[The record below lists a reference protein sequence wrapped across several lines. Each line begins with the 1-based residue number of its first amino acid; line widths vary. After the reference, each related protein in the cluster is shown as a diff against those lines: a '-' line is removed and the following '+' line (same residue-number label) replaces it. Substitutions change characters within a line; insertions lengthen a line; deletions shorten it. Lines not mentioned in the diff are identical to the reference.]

1 MCALY
6 DNKMHAHYDKR
17 HEVSSAWQHAYALG
31 AREFPRAIQSQ
42 RSTQWKKYLS
52 AHEPSRETGSD
63 FSSNRLPTGLLVFD
77 FHVAQSVSVNTT
89 QDMYGWQNKIDAKGI
104 SGLSQYERIPRSF
117 CFYFYPHHMILM

>member
-52 AHEPSRETGSD
+52 AHEPSREIGSD
-63 FSSNRLPTGLLVFD
+63 FSSSRLPTGLLVFD

-89 QDMYGWQNKIDAKGI
+89 QDMAGGTKLTPKVFQDFHSMSEYHVHSASI
-104 SGLSQYERIPRSF
+104 S
-117 CFYFYPHHMILM
+117 ILTI